1 MLLYKK
7 NIMERTA
14 FMKILLLGM
23 TGRTGNEIAKLA
35 LQDKHQVTALVR
47 TPEKITIND
56 ENLSIIKGDV
66 TVKEDVEL
74 AMKNADVVISALN
87 TDGAD
92 TLTESMPL
100 IIEAMKAEGIKR
112 IVTIGTAGILESR
125 IEPEVLRYQSSE
137 SKRKLTRAAEEH
149 HKTYL
154 LLEESDLD
162 WTVVCPTYLPDGEA
176 VGECREERD
185 FLPEGGKKITVGD
198 TAVFV
203 YKQLESDEYIKSRV
217 GIAY

>member
-47 TPEKITIND
+47 TPEKVELKD
-56 ENLSIIKGDV
+56 ENLSITKGDV
-66 TVKEDVEL
+66 TVKEDVER
-74 AMKNADVVISALN
+74 AMKDADVVISALN

-92 TLTESMPL
+92 TLTKSMPL
-100 IIEAMKAEGIKR
+100 IIDAMNAEGIKR
-112 IVTIGTAGILESR
+112 IITIGTAGILQSR
-125 IEPEVLRYQSSE
+125 VEPDVLRYQSSE

-154 LLEESDLD
+154 LLEGSNLD

-176 VGECREERD
+176 VGDCREERD
-185 FLPEGGKKITVGD
+185 FLPENGAKITTGD
-198 TAVFV
+198 TALFV
-203 YKQLESDEYIKSRV
+203 YKQLESDKYIKSRV

>member
-87 TDGAD
+87 TDGGD

-100 IIEAMKAEGIKR
+100 IIDAMNAEGIKR
-112 IVTIGTAGILESR
+112 IITIGTAGILQSR
-125 IEPEVLRYQSSE
+125 VEPDVLRYQSSE

-176 VGECREERD
+176 VGDCREEHD
-185 FLPEGGKKITVGD
+185 FLPENGAKITTGD
-198 TAVFV
+198 TALFV
-203 YKQLESDEYIKSRV
+203 YKQLESDKYIKSRV

>member
-1 MLLYKK
+1 M
-7 NIMERTA
+7 N
-14 FMKILLLGM
+14 ILLLGM
-23 TGRTGNEIAKLA
+23 TGRTGSEIAKLA
-35 LQDKHQVTALVR
+35 LEDKHQVTALVR
-47 TPEKITIND
+47 TPEKITVND
-56 ENLSIIKGDV
+56 ENLSIIKGNV
-66 TVKEDVEL
+66 TVKVDIERAV
-74 AMKNADVVISALN
+74 KNADVVISALN
-87 TDGAD
+87 TDGGAA
-92 TLTESMPL
+92 LTQSMPL
-100 IIEAMKAEGIKR
+100 IIDAMNAEGIKR
-112 IVTIGTAGILESR
+112 IVTIGTAGILQSRVESD
-125 IEPEVLRYQSSE
+125 VLRYQSSE

-154 LLEESDLD
+154 MLEESELD

-176 VGECREERD
+176 VGKCREERD